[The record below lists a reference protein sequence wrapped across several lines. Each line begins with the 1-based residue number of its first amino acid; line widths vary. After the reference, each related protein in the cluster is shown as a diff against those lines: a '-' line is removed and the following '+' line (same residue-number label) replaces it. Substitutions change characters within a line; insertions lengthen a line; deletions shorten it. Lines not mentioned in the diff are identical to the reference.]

1 MVNRKSRLLVLKYP
15 FVLAFKKKETGLY
28 SLIGGN
34 IEPSENA
41 SEALIR
47 ESKEEANININ
58 TNDFTFIGTTKYQK
72 QEVLHERNYYLLK
85 DNNRKF
91 KLKEVEKFDT
101 LEWIDFYDNQRR
113 FKNSDRKIIQK
124 IFIEGL

>member
-1 MVNRKSRLLVLKYP
+1 MVNKKSRLLVLKHP
-15 FVLAFKKKETGLY
+15 FVLAFKKKGTGLY

-34 IEPSENA
+34 IEPFESA

-47 ESKEEANININ
+47 ESKEEADINLN
-58 TNDFTFIGTTKYQK
+58 VNDFTFIGTTKYQK

-113 FKNSDRKIIQK
+113 FKSSDRKV
-124 IFIEGL
+124 IEKVFKEEL

>member
-34 IEPSENA
+34 IEPFENA

-72 QEVLHERNYYLLK
+72 QEVLHERNYYVL
-85 DNNRKF
+85 NYHNRTL
-91 KLKEVEKFDT
+91 KLKEVETFAK

-113 FKNSDRKIIQK
+113 FKNSDRKV
-124 IFIEGL
+124 IEKVFKEEL